1 MTVNKSVAQM
11 SVSDLRLVIGEI
23 IEDKLLELLR
33 DPDQGLELRESVSR
47 RLERQLQEVENGE
60 RGQSFEEVAERLGLT

>member
-11 SVSDLRLVIGEI
+11 TVSDLRLVIGEI

-33 DPDQGLELRESVSR
+33 DVLEAHLLRI
-47 RLERQLQEVENGE
+47 G
-60 RGQSFEEVAERLGLT
+60 TP